1 MDADRMKEA
10 ARTIAG
16 TLNGTMTAVMIHLG
30 DRMGFYR
37 TLADG
42 SPRSSRQLA
51 DELSLDERWV
61 REWLHQQAAAGI
73 LRHEGGSFS
82 LEEETALLLSDENHP
97 AFLGGMFG
105 HLPQQ
110 IAVVEKLPEAFRTG
124 LGLPY
129 DAFGPEGAVGVERGF
144 APWLRTLLVPM
155 ALPRLPGVVEALEGG
170 VEVADVGCGGG
181 VALLEMAKA
190 FPNSRFHGFEI
201 SLHALE
207 RAAQNRREA
216 GVENVT
222 FHDARRNP
230 LPDDG
235 RYAFVTTFDCL
246 HDMTDPARVI
256 ETIRA
261 AIRDDGLWFIA
272 EVKAHPTLEENVK
285 RNPMAS
291 MMYGVSVLSCMSSS
305 LSEPGGAG
313 LGTLGLDATRLDAM
327 VKRAGFS
334 SLEEVD
340 LRHPVNA
347 FYAVRP

>member
-1 MDADRMKEA
+1 
-10 ARTIAG
+10 
-16 TLNGTMTAVMIHLG
+16 MIHLG

-37 TLADG
+37 ALADG
-42 SPRSSRQLA
+42 NARSSQQLA

-73 LRHEGGSFS
+73 LQHEDGGFC
-82 LEEETALLLSDENHP
+82 LGEETAVLLSDENHP
-97 AFLGGMFG
+97 AFLAGMFG

-110 IAVVEKLPEAFRTG
+110 IAVADKLPEAFRTG

-144 APWLRTLLVPM
+144 APWFRTLLVPM
-155 ALPRLPGVVEALEGG
+155 ALPRLPGVVEALESG

-190 FPNSRFHGFEI
+190 FPNSQFHGFEI

-207 RAAQNRREA
+207 RAAQNRRKA
-216 GVENVT
+216 GVDNVT
-222 FHDARRNP
+222 FHDASRNP
-230 LPDDG
+230 LPGDG

-246 HDMTDPARVI
+246 HDMTDPAGVTQ
-256 ETIRA
+256 TIRS
-261 AIRDDGLWFIA
+261 AIRSDGLWFIA
-272 EVKAHPTLEENVK
+272 EMKARPTLDENVE
-285 RNPMAS
+285 RNPMAA

-313 LGTLGLDATRLDAM
+313 LGTLGLDATRLEAM
-327 VKRAGFS
+327 VKDAGFS

-340 LRHPVNA
+340 LHHPVNA